1 MSVTGKQP
9 ILPNPFFL
17 TVGRMRLLSAVW
29 RQVRDRPG
37 SFLSRCPEWQRKRRL
52 CAEPAVNG
60 KILNMF
66 YPGAAGLWPGIFI
79 IPGTYGICGGT
90 NTAGALTQWMGEQWY
105 RDAKKESRFH
115 RMEMEAS
122 AVPAGI
128 EGICY
133 TIRDNVNLMRAHGL
147 PMGRIFAVGGGT
159 KNALWLQCLAD
170 ILEQEICVPAVS
182 FGAAYGDALMA
193 ALAGGA
199 FLDWK
204 ELSDRI
210 QVKKIYAPNP
220 ENFAVYRKQG
230 HIFNKLYEV
239 TKDHMHQLSG
249 SI

>member
-1 MSVTGKQP
+1 M
-9 ILPNPFFL
+9 
-17 TVGRMRLLSAVW
+17 
-29 RQVRDRPG
+29 
-37 SFLSRCPEWQRKRRL
+37 

-122 AVPAGI
+122 AVPAGSEGLICLPYFAGERTPVNDPQARGVFFGLETRHTRGHMVRSGI

-133 TIRDNVNLMRAHGL
+133 TIRDNVNLMKAHGL

>member
-1 MSVTGKQP
+1 M
-9 ILPNPFFL
+9 
-17 TVGRMRLLSAVW
+17 
-29 RQVRDRPG
+29 
-37 SFLSRCPEWQRKRRL
+37 

-133 TIRDNVNLMRAHGL
+133 TIRDNVNLMKAHGL